1 MLSLS
6 MLSLLPILQNI
17 LYFLVVVVIVVVVH
31 EMGHYVV
38 ARWCGVAVR
47 IFSVGFGPVLF
58 GWSARSGTRFCISA
72 VPLGGYVRMEG
83 WSRLELEEM
92 PEDQRGGAFI
102 NKPLWQRTLVVLAGP
117 LANFLLTVLLLTFLY
132 AIQGA
137 PVRDKGQGVEVGEVV
152 ATSPAE
158 QAGLRAGDRITAIDA
173 EKLRD
178 FSDLVRTVAASEGRV
193 LVLEILRNTETR
205 SVQLRPQAKEGGGYR
220 IGVGLAT
227 SKIER
232 LSPVSAL
239 LRASKDCARLIREIL
254 IAIKELI
261 AGERSTKE
269 LSGPVGLAK
278 ISGDAARAGV
288 ASFFFF
294 TAILS
299 VNLGL
304 LNLFPLPVLDGGH
317 LLLYAVEFLRQKP
330 LDEKVQQSLSVCG
343 FVMLLTLMLWV
354 TSQDILRFVLP

>member
-1 MLSLS
+1 MFPL
-6 MLSLLPILQNI
+6 LQNI
-17 LYFLVVVVIVVVVH
+17 LYFLLVVVVVVVVH
-31 EMGHYVV
+31 EMGHYAV

-47 IFSVGFGPVLF
+47 VFSVGFGPVLF
-58 GWSARSGTRFCISA
+58 GWQGKQSGTRFCLSA

-83 WSRLELEEM
+83 WSRAELEEM

-102 NKPLWQRTLVVLAGP
+102 NKPLWQRTLVVVAGP
-117 LANFLLTVLLLTFLY
+117 VANFVLAIFLLTCLFAT
-132 AIQGA
+132 QGA
-137 PVRDKGQGVEVGEVV
+137 PIRDKGGADKQGVEVGEVI
-152 ATSPAE
+152 ASSPAE
-158 QAGLRAGDRITAIDA
+158 QAGLRTGDRIKAIDA
-173 EKLRD
+173 EVLRN
-178 FSDLVRTVAASEGRV
+178 FSDLVRAIEGSGGRL
-193 LVLEILRNTETR
+193 LVLEIVRNAEMR
-205 SVQLRPQAKEGGGYR
+205 RVQVRPRAKEGGGYR
-220 IGVGLAT
+220 IGVGLAP

-232 LSPVSAL
+232 LSPVPAL
-239 LRASKDCARLIREIL
+239 LRASVECGRLIREIL
-254 IAIKELI
+254 LAIQELI
-261 AGERSTKE
+261 AGTRSTKE

-317 LLLYAVEFLRQKP
+317 LLLYAVEFLRRKP
-330 LDEKVQQSLSVCG
+330 LDEKVQQSLSMCG
-343 FVMLLTLMLWV
+343 FVLLLALMLWV